1 MRSRKEMRG
10 GGPHAENFWC
20 EGGEAKLRAKGM
32 TRIIGAQ
39 KPLVREKKR
48 PATRMLI
55 EGK

>member
-1 MRSRKEMRG
+1 MGSRKEKRG
-10 GGPHAENFWC
+10 GAHAEIFWC
-20 EGGEAKLRAKGM
+20 EGEAKLRAKGM